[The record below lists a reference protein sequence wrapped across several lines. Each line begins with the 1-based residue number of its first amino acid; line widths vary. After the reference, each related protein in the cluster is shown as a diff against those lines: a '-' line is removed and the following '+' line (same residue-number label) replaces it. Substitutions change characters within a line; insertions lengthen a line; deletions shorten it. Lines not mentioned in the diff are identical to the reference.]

1 MSAHVANHIPK
12 CRECHFPMPVGMKQ
26 CRNPKCRAW
35 NVSKPIQLDDSTVL
49 MSQTTTSTVRRIPS
63 GLVDTVFGGGIAC
76 TSVNLLAG
84 EPGAGKTTLSLQLC
98 DILVQHYNRTKE
110 ALYIANEQS
119 AEEIAET
126 GNRLGLANADKIR
139 IVKAMGGVTHDI
151 GDLLIHYKPC
161 LAVLDSVTK
170 WAGEDMSLAVVIV
183 QRLKDYCV
191 KLECP
196 ALVVNQVTKDGDH
209 AGLKQLE
216 HAVDMAAMFDI
227 ITDVVDEAGNPLPVK
242 LAPRRLLSSKNRFG
256 SAPEEQFYTMTATG
270 LVETII

>member
-1 MSAHVANHIPK
+1 MSAAVIHIAR
-12 CRECHFPMPVGMKQ
+12 CRDCQSPMMAGMKQ

-35 NVSKPIQLDDSTVL
+35 NVSRPIQLDDSTVL
-49 MSQTTTSTVRRIPS
+49 LSEVKSSKVRRIPT
-63 GLVDTVFGGGIAC
+63 GLVDAVFGSGIAC

-84 EPGAGKTTLSLQLC
+84 EPGAGKTTLSLMLC
-98 DILVQHYNRTKE
+98 NIVIAHYQRTRE
-110 ALYIANEQS
+110 ALYIANEQA

-126 GNRLGLANADKIR
+126 AERLQLENRDKIR

-161 LAVLDSVTK
+161 FTILDSITK
-170 WAGEDMSLAVVIV
+170 WAGEDMSLAVVIA
-183 QRLKDYCV
+183 QRIKDYAV

-196 ALVVNQVTKDGDH
+196 CIIVNQVTKDGDH

-227 ITDVVDEAGNPLPVK
+227 LVDSLDENGEPIPPK
-242 LAPRRLLSSKNRFG
+242 LSPRRLWSSKNRFG
-256 SAPEEQFYTMTATG
+256 VAPEEQIYMMTETG
-270 LVETII
+270 LVLVDS

>member
-1 MSAHVANHIPK
+1 
-12 CRECHFPMPVGMKQ
+12 MPPGMKQ

-35 NVSKPIQLDDSTVL
+35 NVARPIQLDDSTVL
-49 MSQTTTSTVRRIPS
+49 MSETTASKVRRIPS
-63 GLVDTVFGGGIAC
+63 NLVDSVFGGGIAC

-98 DILVQHYNRTKE
+98 DILIAHYFRTKE

-126 GNRLGLANADKIR
+126 GGRLALENADKIR

-151 GDLLIHYKPC
+151 GDLLVHYKPC
-161 LAVLDSVTK
+161 LLILDSITK
-170 WAGEDMSLAVVIV
+170 WAGEDMSLAVVIA
-183 QRLKDYCV
+183 QRIKDYCV

-196 ALVVNQVTKDGDH
+196 CIIVNQVTKDGDH

-216 HAVDMAAMFDI
+216 HAVDMAAMFDVLI
-227 ITDVVDEAGNPLPVK
+227 DAVDETGEPLPPK
-242 LAPRRLLSSKNRFG
+242 LAPRRLASSKNRFG
-256 SAPEEQFYTMTATG
+256 PAPEEQYYTMTATG

>member
-1 MSAHVANHIPK
+1 
-12 CRECHFPMPVGMKQ
+12 MPPGMKQ

-35 NVSKPIQLDDSTVL
+35 NIAKPIQLDDSTVL
-49 MSQTTTSTVRRIPS
+49 MSETTTNKVRRIPTD
-63 GLVDTVFGGGIAC
+63 LVDLVFGGGIAC
-76 TSVNLLAG
+76 TSVNLIAG
-84 EPGAGKTTLSLQLC
+84 DPGGGKTTLSLQLC
-98 DILVQHYNRTKE
+98 DKLIAHYGQTRE

-126 GNRLGLANADKIR
+126 GERLKLAHRGKIR

-161 LAVLDSVTK
+161 LAILDSITK
-170 WAGEDMSLAVVIV
+170 WAGEDMAAAVVIA
-183 QRLKDYCV
+183 QRIKDYAV

-196 ALVVNQVTKDGDH
+196 CIIVNQVTKDGDH

-216 HAVDMAAMFDI
+216 HAVDMAAMFDTLLDAI
-227 ITDVVDEAGNPLPVK
+227 DESGNVVPAK
-242 LAPRRLLSSKNRFG
+242 LAPRRLTTSKNRFG
-256 SAPEEQFYTMTATG
+256 PAPEEQFFTMTETG